1 MDEHFTTQTCSCC
14 LSVSNNS
21 PKGRAGLAIREW
33 ACGACNTTHDRDVNA
48 AKNILCIGRDTLNH
62 IEKSD
67 IVPLDLRKFDK
78 QRLEKII
85 DFLLSLDE
93 KQQNKILIIQG
104 DDDDYDK

>member
-1 MDEHFTTQTCSCC
+1 MTKSD
-14 LSVSNNS
+14 
-21 PKGRAGLAIREW
+21 KAW
-33 ACGACNTTHDRDVNA
+33 DRQ
-48 AKNILCIGRDTLNH
+48 KENIINH

-104 DDDDYDK
+104 DNDDYDK

>member
-1 MDEHFTTQTCSCC
+1 MLLMRQKEKI
-14 LSVSNNS
+14 S
-21 PKGRAGLAIREW
+21 PHLFLHSMTKSDKAW
-33 ACGACNTTHDRDVNA
+33 DRQ
-48 AKNILCIGRDTLNH
+48 KENIINH

-104 DDDDYDK
+104 DEDDYDK

>member
-1 MDEHFTTQTCSCC
+1 M
-14 LSVSNNS
+14 
-21 PKGRAGLAIREW
+21 
-33 ACGACNTTHDRDVNA
+33 
-48 AKNILCIGRDTLNH
+48 
-62 IEKSD
+62 EKSD

>member
-1 MDEHFTTQTCSCC
+1 MF
-14 LSVSNNS
+14 
-21 PKGRAGLAIREW
+21 I
-33 ACGACNTTHDRDVNA
+33 
-48 AKNILCIGRDTLNH
+48 KNIINH

-104 DDDDYDK
+104 DNDDYDQ

>member
-1 MDEHFTTQTCSCC
+1 MY
-14 LSVSNNS
+14 
-21 PKGRAGLAIREW
+21 AIGDDVDIKAYLHSITKSDKAW
-33 ACGACNTTHDRDVNA
+33 DRQ
-48 AKNILCIGRDTLNH
+48 KENIINH

-85 DFLLSLDE
+85 GFVLSLDK
-93 KQQNKILIIQG
+93 KQQNKILIIKG

>member
-1 MDEHFTTQTCSCC
+1 MTKSD
-14 LSVSNNS
+14 
-21 PKGRAGLAIREW
+21 KAW
-33 ACGACNTTHDRDVNA
+33 DRQ
-48 AKNILCIGRDTLNH
+48 KENIINH

-104 DDDDYDK
+104 DDDYDK

>member
-1 MDEHFTTQTCSCC
+1 MTKSD
-14 LSVSNNS
+14 
-21 PKGRAGLAIREW
+21 KAW
-33 ACGACNTTHDRDVNA
+33 DRQ
-48 AKNILCIGRDTLNH
+48 KENIINH

-104 DDDDYDK
+104 DEDDYDK